1 MCNDV
6 KHDAALECRM
16 RKLLQVK
23 GITFLWWG
31 EGNSFWRIRKHKQAW
46 TIELGRLQI
55 DNFSKVEARA
65 KCKSC

>member
-1 MCNDV
+1 
-6 KHDAALECRM
+6 M
-16 RKLLQVK
+16 RKLFKVK

-46 TIELGRLQI
+46 TIELGKLKI
-55 DNFSKVEARA
+55 NKLSKVKDYA

>member
-1 MCNDV
+1 
-6 KHDAALECRM
+6 M

-23 GITFLWWG
+23 GITFLWWD

-55 DNFSKVEARA
+55 DNFDKVEAHA